1 MKKLV
6 MLCSVI
12 YSVYAPPK
20 GVVTQA
26 APQFP
31 TMDRFFNA
39 RETSSNF
46 PLFRHSIG
54 KLLCLCNSLDKISK
68 GKNSSK
74 YEQSIL
80 NEMNREIRN
89 ITGFDFWTKIE
100 LSSYQTGFTKWWT
113 EAIFEVSKKQLE
125 KVYGLDLSKINAD
138 DNTKPFILLYTEKT
152 NPPTVLI
159 GFPGMQLNKLADIL
173 TVTKFFKKSIGE
185 TDKDLGGI
193 NAACG
198 FVDAANSVFDTS
210 KGQLMNKIQAAISS
224 TDLSK
229 VQIVFCGHSMGGAV
243 ASLCAY
249 KYKRELKQGAANQ
262 VLVLTCGQPK
272 TIASASKK
280 AFNDV
285 IPNDTYLRF
294 VNYADNKADEI
305 HKGIEMCD
313 CVSEYRDYS
322 KKETGEDL
330 VGYDH
335 VGAFVRLKTGVILQ
349 NTTFFGKVF
358 KWFSKREWLG
368 FMERKYL
375 HEISLYARSILKHP
389 YSQRGC
395 NQYRIQ
401 LIQNLAPVNTSPVV
415 QNMTKTTPVTVNR
428 ADARAL
434 TSALDGFNTKINQME
449 AKFDQQVQILSSEQ
463 KKIALD
469 MKNDIEQQDLVREMH
484 IVVIGEMQER
494 INELENRCLL
504 HEQVINEVV
513 QKRIDEL
520 ENRLLSLEGIV
531 VVPERIEE
539 LENRTIKIHH
549 IQSLMPIVFGCFGGA
564 IVTKFMLNLAS
575 GKLNNSQGA
584 KFVVNNLTTCANC
597 LTAYLIFRKLCSFFK
612 NDSRGLVE
620 EVNSFTS
627 NLILK

>member
-6 MLCSVI
+6 MLCSVMCA
-12 YSVYAPPK
+12 SYAPSA
-20 GVVTQA
+20 TQA

-39 RETSSNF
+39 RETSAPNF
-46 PLFRHSIG
+46 PLLSHSVG
-54 KLLCLCNSLDKISK
+54 KLLCICNSLQKK
-68 GKNSSK
+68 PENEWNSNADALLK
-74 YEQSIL
+74 
-80 NEMNREIRN
+80 EMNKEIKEV
-89 ITGFDFWTKIE
+89 IGVDCWQKIQLGTYKTGF
-100 LSSYQTGFTKWWT
+100 YQWWT
-113 EAIFEVSKKQLE
+113 QAVFEESKKQLE
-125 KVYGLDLSKINAD
+125 RAYGLDLSNINAN
-138 DNTKPFILLYTEKT
+138 DNTKPFIMVYTDKT
-152 NPPTVLI
+152 PIPTLLI
-159 GFPGMQLNKLADIL
+159 GFPGMQLNKMADIL

-185 TDKDLGGI
+185 TDKDLSGI
-193 NAACG
+193 KAACG
-198 FVDAANSVFDTS
+198 FVDAANSAFESGELES
-210 KGQLMNKIQAAISS
+210 KIKKIVP
-224 TDLSK
+224 TDK
-229 VQIVFCGHSMGGAV
+229 AQVQIVFCGHSMGGAV

-249 KYKRELKQGAANQ
+249 RYKKSLRENVAANQ
-262 VLVLTCGQPK
+262 ILVVTCGQPK

-280 AFNDV
+280 AFNNV
-285 IPNDTYLRF
+285 IPNDTYWRF
-294 VNYADNKADEI
+294 VNYANNKADEI

-335 VGAFVRLKTGVILQ
+335 VGAFVHLKTGVILQ

-368 FMERKYL
+368 FLERKYL

-401 LIQNLAPVNTSPVV
+401 LIQNLAPVNTSRVV
-415 QNMTKTTPVTVNR
+415 QNMTTTTPVTVNR
-428 ADARAL
+428 ADAGAL
-434 TSALDGFNTKINQME
+434 TSALNGFNTRIGAVETSFDKQITSSVNGFNTKINQME

-494 INELENRCLL
+494 IDELENRCLL

-520 ENRLLSLEGIV
+520 ES
-531 VVPERIEE
+531 
-539 LENRTIKIHH
+539 RTIKIDH
-549 IQSLMPIVFGCFGGA
+549 IWSLMPIVFGVFGVK
-564 IVTKFMLNLAS
+564 IVTKFMMNLAS
-575 GKLNNSQGA
+575 GKLNSSQGVS
-584 KFVVNNLTTCANC
+584 KFVVNNLTTCGNC
-597 LTAYLIFRKLCSFFK
+597 VIVYLLFHKLGSFFNNESISSK
-612 NDSRGLVE
+612 
-620 EVNSFTS
+620 
-627 NLILK
+627 K